1 MRTVTNSAEDDVN
14 ASAARTRRRRR
25 WVLIVGGGLAVVVAM
40 AAFVLLYFE
49 PQKLF
54 IDDHV
59 NEPFPV
65 AAPATSTAPAA
76 RAPTTV
82 QSAPAASPTPD
93 SPTAS
98 SSPPP
103 ATSPAGPVPE
113 RGGSF
118 VSREHGTSG
127 TATIYRLD
135 DGRRVLR
142 IEDLHT
148 SNGPALFVYL
158 SANPASGPE
167 GAFDDSYVDLGG
179 LKGNIGDQNYD
190 VPAGVDLSNYASVV
204 IWCDRFDAAFGAA
217 DLA

>member
-1 MRTVTNSAEDDVN
+1 MRTASSANEHVEE
-14 ASAARTRRRRR
+14 SAASPRRRRR
-25 WVLIVGGGLAVVVAM
+25 WPLIAGVVVAIVVAM
-40 AAFVLLYFE
+40 AAFVLVYFE

-65 AAPATSTAPAA
+65 AAPATSTATSAA
-76 RAPTTV
+76 AAATTV
-82 QSAPAASPTPD
+82 RSAPAA
-93 SPTAS
+93 TAA
-98 SSPPP
+98 PLLPL
-103 ATSPAGPVPE
+103 TTLPAGPVPE
-113 RGGSF
+113 RTGSF

-127 TATIYRLD
+127 TATIYRFD

-158 SANPASGPE
+158 SANAAAGPE

-179 LKGNIGDQNYD
+179 LKGNIGDQNYEIPSEVALAD
-190 VPAGVDLSNYASVV
+190 YTSVV

-217 DLA
+217 DLT